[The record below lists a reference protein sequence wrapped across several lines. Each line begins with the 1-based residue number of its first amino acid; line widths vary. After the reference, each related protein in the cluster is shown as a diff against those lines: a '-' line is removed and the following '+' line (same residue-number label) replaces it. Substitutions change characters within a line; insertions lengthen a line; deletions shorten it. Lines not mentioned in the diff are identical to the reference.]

1 MMWGYGGWNWLWM
14 VPGMLLFW
22 GALVALVVWAVRVV
36 GGPIQG
42 GDRAL
47 ETLRARLASGE
58 ISQEE
63 YDRTKRVLAS

>member
-14 VPGMLLFW
+14 VPGMLVFW
-22 GALVALVVWAVRVV
+22 GALVALVVWAVRAA
-36 GGPIQG
+36 GGPKQG

-47 ETLRARLASGE
+47 EALRARLASGE
-58 ISQEE
+58 IGQEE